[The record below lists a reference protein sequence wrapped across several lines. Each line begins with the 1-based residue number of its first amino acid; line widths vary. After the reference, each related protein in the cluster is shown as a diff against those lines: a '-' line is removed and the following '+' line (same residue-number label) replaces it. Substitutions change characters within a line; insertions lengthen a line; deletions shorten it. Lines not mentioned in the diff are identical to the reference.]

1 MAHGDPPKSAS
12 SYFYISAQMV
22 DSEVLEQDDYEV
34 KIGSFN
40 GPMDLLVYLVQKK
53 EMTLDQIPIAEIAD
67 DFLKWVNEYSET
79 DLSKAGDFLFM
90 ASRLMALK
98 VQELLPA
105 EERDPEMEE
114 EYNEDREKLMKEMLE
129 YQRFKQVASGLQEM
143 EAKNFG
149 TYSRGR
155 LEKTQSDD
163 DTLADANIW
172 QLFRAYQKSLKTKI
186 SETIHHIELD
196 YVTIQDRQQAIN
208 NFLNVHGRALF
219 EDLLDNDSHPIVAA
233 VTFMAMLEMI
243 KTDDIVFRQ
252 SELFGPIWI
261 YRKKNNPEYADEM
274 AHETVFFSK
283 DPEVK
288 AGLVETIRSQAI
300 ARSKEK
306 SVGDLAATMREAV
319 LWTERG
325 RNVTEE
331 DLNAMLEGRE
341 DISEVQDN
349 PFADMIA
356 EADAAEGAQQ
366 TASAPDANAQAPDTT
381 TPAQDAAQPT
391 ASENAETAPN
401 QESVPSTTEAAQST
415 IQVPAQSAILESAD
429 IPTFESSSFED
440 EAPVLSKSSIPEF
453 GANDDEDSE
462 ERAHTF
468 EPVDETEEVAD
479 NSNGASISSNT
490 ISGDSCSTNV
500 KEDSSINDIQELN
513 EQSVQQMSDEEFA
526 AFMQK
531 AQAFYNNA
539 SSAQSSNAQSST
551 NSAQSATS
559 AQSSDKQS
567 ASVSAH
573 SNNVQPTSAASR
585 STSSYDSYKS
595 SKSTWD
601 EPTPAAVQ
609 KDEPEEDK
617 YSSYSFG
624 NEMTD
629 EEYIAYLNRSARASR
644 KEEPK
649 SAAVPAN
656 LEKQTENKPAK
667 KSERKSFMPEDE
679 EGGMTDEEYQAYLA
693 EHGDD
698 DDDEEGPVVYGAGK
712 D

>member
-1 MAHGDPPKSAS
+1 
-12 SYFYISAQMV
+12 MV
-22 DSEVLEQDDYEV
+22 DSEVLEQEDYEV

-366 TASAPDANAQAPDTT
+366 AASAPAGDAQQSAAPVSTESANTEQAPVNGDSTV
-381 TPAQDAAQPT
+381 PANDNAAAPV
-391 ASENAETAPN
+391 ENTEAVSA
-401 QESVPSTTEAAQST
+401 QEAAQSAT
-415 IQVPAQSAILESAD
+415 LESA
-429 IPTFESSSFED
+429 EMSASED

-453 GANDDEDSE
+453 GANDDDDSE

-468 EPVDETEEVAD
+468 EPVDELVEELEEENLDEDEIESGEAESVTEETTE
-479 NSNGASISSNT
+479 SS
-490 ISGDSCSTNV
+490 D
-500 KEDSSINDIQELN
+500 DSSAESTFQGLN

-539 SSAQSSNAQSST
+539 SSAQSNNTQS
-551 NSAQSATS
+551 AATS
-559 AQSSDKQS
+559 AQSTTSSTQ
-567 ASVSAH
+567 A
-573 SNNVQPTSAASR
+573 QTSATQPISADSR
-585 STSSYDSYKS
+585 STSSYGS
-595 SKSTWD
+595 
-601 EPTPAAVQ
+601 A
-609 KDEPEEDK
+609 EPEEDR

-644 KEEPK
+644 KEESK
-649 SAAVPAN
+649 STASPTN

>member
-1 MAHGDPPKSAS
+1 
-12 SYFYISAQMV
+12 MV

-366 TASAPDANAQAPDTT
+366 AASAPDANAQAPDTT

-453 GANDDEDSE
+453 GANDDDDSE

-479 NSNGASISSNT
+479 NSNSASISSNT

-551 NSAQSATS
+551 NSAQSATF
-559 AQSSDKQS
+559 AHSSDKQS

-595 SKSTWD
+595 SKSTWN

-609 KDEPEEDK
+609 KEEPEEDK

-649 SAAVPAN
+649 SAAAPAN

>member
-1 MAHGDPPKSAS
+1 
-12 SYFYISAQMV
+12 MV
-22 DSEVLEQDDYEV
+22 DSEALEQEDYEV

-105 EERDPEMEE
+105 EERDPETIE
-114 EYNEDREKLMKEMLE
+114 EYNEDREKLMQEMLE
-129 YQRFKQVASGLQEM
+129 YQRFKQVAGGLQEM

-155 LEKTQSDD
+155 LEKTQNDD

-208 NFLNVHGRALF
+208 NFLNAHGRALF

-243 KTDDIVFRQ
+243 KTDEVVFRQ

-341 DISEVQDN
+341 DISEVQEN

-366 TASAPDANAQAPDTT
+366 ATSAPAGDATQPATPENTATELSQDSAIPTIQANAD
-381 TPAQDAAQPT
+381 
-391 ASENAETAPN
+391 SSAETSEAPN
-401 QESVPSTTEAAQST
+401 GASVLADLNKPSHIIEPTSN
-415 IQVPAQSAILESAD
+415 ISD
-429 IPTFESSSFED
+429 I
-440 EAPVLSKSSIPEF
+440 
-453 GANDDEDSE
+453 E
-462 ERAHTF
+462 ETAHTF
-468 EPVDETEEVAD
+468 EPVDEPGESAIGQETAEVAD
-479 NSNGASISSNT
+479 KESETADFENADDSIGEPTIVAGNINGVQ
-490 ISGDSCSTNV
+490 G
-500 KEDSSINDIQELN
+500 LN
-513 EQSVQQMSDEEFA
+513 EDAVKQMSDEEFA

-531 AQAFYNNA
+531 AQAFYDNA
-539 SSAQSSNAQSST
+539 SSAQSSTVPAQPST
-551 NSAQSATS
+551 GATQSEVSSAQFSTDVSSDDIPSITKSHTS
-559 AQSSDKQS
+559 AE
-567 ASVSAH
+567 
-573 SNNVQPTSAASR
+573 SR
-585 STSSYDSYKS
+585 Y
-595 SKSTWD
+595 
-601 EPTPAAVQ
+601 AQ
-609 KDEPEEDK
+609 DEPEEDK

-644 KEEPK
+644 KEE
-649 SAAVPAN
+649 S
-656 LEKQTENKPAK
+656 KPAATPERPK
-667 KSERKSFMPEDE
+667 KKSFMPEDD
-679 EGGMTDEEYQAYLA
+679 EGGMTEEEYQAYLA

-698 DDDEEGPVVYGAGK
+698 DEDEEGPVVYGADK
-712 D
+712 N

>member
-1 MAHGDPPKSAS
+1 
-12 SYFYISAQMV
+12 MV
-22 DSEVLEQDDYEV
+22 DSEVLEQEDYEV

-105 EERDPEMEE
+105 EERDPETIE
-114 EYNEDREKLMKEMLE
+114 EYNEDREKLMQEMLE

-341 DISEVQDN
+341 DISEVQEN

-356 EADAAEGAQQ
+356 EADAAEGALQA
-366 TASAPDANAQAPDTT
+366 ASAPIGDAQQ
-381 TPAQDAAQPT
+381 PAAT
-391 ASENAETAPN
+391 GSAETAPN
-401 QESVPSTTEAAQST
+401 QDVASANDNVATSIDSASVSATEDAAIPT
-415 IQVPAQSAILESAD
+415 IQANTDASAETSEATNGTSVLAD
-429 IPTFESSSFED
+429 LNKPSHIIEPSSNISDIAET
-440 EAPVLSKSSIPEF
+440 
-453 GANDDEDSE
+453 
-462 ERAHTF
+462 AHTF
-468 EPVDETEEVAD
+468 EPVDDADESPVEQESAEVAD
-479 NSNGASISSNT
+479 IENEAADFESADDSIGEPTIVAGNINSVQG
-490 ISGDSCSTNV
+490 
-500 KEDSSINDIQELN
+500 LN
-513 EQSVQQMSDEEFA
+513 EDAVKQMSDEEFA

-531 AQAFYNNA
+531 AQAFYDNA
-539 SSAQSSNAQSST
+539 SSAQSSTNKKLSST
-551 NSAQSATS
+551 NETPSSTAFAQH
-559 AQSSDKQS
+559 SSDISENDDVPFITKS
-567 ASVSAH
+567 HLSDFA
-573 SNNVQPTSAASR
+573 SNNV
-585 STSSYDSYKS
+585 STSN
-595 SKSTWD
+595 
-601 EPTPAAVQ
+601 
-609 KDEPEEDK
+609 DEPEEDK

-644 KEEPK
+644 KEESK
-649 SAAVPAN
+649 SAASP
-656 LEKQTENKPAK
+656 EKPK
-667 KSERKSFMPEDE
+667 KKSFMPEDD
-679 EGGMTDEEYQAYLA
+679 EGGMTEEEYQAYLA

-698 DDDEEGPVVYGAGK
+698 DEDEEGPVVYGAGNN
-712 D
+712 

>member
-1 MAHGDPPKSAS
+1 
-12 SYFYISAQMV
+12 MV

-105 EERDPEMEE
+105 EERDPGMEE

-366 TASAPDANAQAPDTT
+366 AASASDANAQAPDTT

-391 ASENAETAPN
+391 TPESAETAPSQN
-401 QESVPSTTEAAQST
+401 AAPANDNAAVPVENTEAVSAQEAAQSAT
-415 IQVPAQSAILESAD
+415 LESA
-429 IPTFESSSFED
+429 EMSASED

-453 GANDDEDSE
+453 GANDDDDSE

-468 EPVDETEEVAD
+468 EPVDEPIEELEEDEPAE
-479 NSNGASISSNT
+479 SS
-490 ISGDSCSTNV
+490 D
-500 KEDSSINDIQELN
+500 DSSAESSFQGLN

-539 SSAQSSNAQSST
+539 SSAQSNNAQSAST
-551 NSAQSATS
+551 PAQTSAT
-559 AQSSDKQS
+559 
-567 ASVSAH
+567 
-573 SNNVQPTSAASR
+573 QPTSAASR

-609 KDEPEEDK
+609 TVQEEEPEEDR

-644 KEEPK
+644 REESKPAAGSEK
-649 SAAVPAN
+649 SAASTSAAP
-656 LEKQTENKPAK
+656 EKPK
-667 KSERKSFMPEDE
+667 KKSFMPEDD

-698 DDDEEGPVVYGAGK
+698 DEDDEGPVVYGAGK

>member
-1 MAHGDPPKSAS
+1 
-12 SYFYISAQMV
+12 MV

-366 TASAPDANAQAPDTT
+366 AASAPDANAQAPDTT

-391 ASENAETAPN
+391 ASENAETAPS
-401 QESVPSTTEAAQST
+401 QESAPSTTEAAQST
-415 IQVPAQSAILESAD
+415 IQVPAQSAEASTSEDAATLNQDSTQSAILESAD
-429 IPTFESSSFED
+429 IPTFESSNFEN

-453 GANDDEDSE
+453 GANDDDDSE

-468 EPVDETEEVAD
+468 EPVDEPIEEEPVKDEPAE
-479 NSNGASISSNT
+479 SSFQ
-490 ISGDSCSTNV
+490 G
-500 KEDSSINDIQELN
+500 LN

-539 SSAQSSNAQSST
+539 SSAQSNDTQS
-551 NSAQSATS
+551 AATS

-573 SNNVQPTSAASR
+573 SNNIQPTYADSR
-585 STSSYDSYKS
+585 STSSYGS
-595 SKSTWD
+595 
-601 EPTPAAVQ
+601 P
-609 KDEPEEDK
+609 EPEEDR

-649 SAAVPAN
+649 SAAVPEKPATSPAN

-698 DDDEEGPVVYGAGK
+698 DEDEEGPVVYGAGK

>member
-1 MAHGDPPKSAS
+1 
-12 SYFYISAQMV
+12 MV
-22 DSEVLEQDDYEV
+22 DSEALEQEDYEV

-105 EERDPEMEE
+105 EERDPGDIE

-208 NFLNVHGRALF
+208 NYLNVHGRALF

-366 TASAPDANAQAPDTT
+366 AAS
-381 TPAQDAAQPT
+381 TPSQDATTAPT
-391 ASENAETAPN
+391 ENAGITAT
-401 QESVPSTTEAAQST
+401 QEAAQST
-415 IQVPAQSAILESAD
+415 ETSASEDSATPAQDNTDA
-429 IPTFESSSFED
+429 PTFESSSITD
-440 EAPVLSKSSIPEF
+440 ETPVLSKSSIPEF
-453 GANDDEDSE
+453 GATDENNADSNE
-462 ERAHTF
+462 HAHTF
-468 EPVDETEEVAD
+468 EPIDEPVEEEPVKDEPAE
-479 NSNGASISSNT
+479 SSFQ
-490 ISGDSCSTNV
+490 G
-500 KEDSSINDIQELN
+500 LN

-539 SSAQSSNAQSST
+539 SSAQSNEAQS
-551 NSAQSATS
+551 
-559 AQSSDKQS
+559 
-567 ASVSAH
+567 
-573 SNNVQPTSAASR
+573 NNAQPTSAASR
-585 STSSYDSYKS
+585 STSSYKSNDSYSSS
-595 SKSTWD
+595 SKNSWD
-601 EPTPAAVQ
+601 EIAPAAVQ
-609 KDEPEEDK
+609 AVQEEEPEEDK

-644 KEEPK
+644 KEESKPAAGSEK
-649 SAAVPAN
+649 SAASTSAAP
-656 LEKQTENKPAK
+656 EKPK
-667 KSERKSFMPEDE
+667 KKSFMPEDD

-698 DDDEEGPVVYGAGK
+698 DEDEEGPVVYGAGK

>member
-1 MAHGDPPKSAS
+1 
-12 SYFYISAQMV
+12 MV
-22 DSEVLEQDDYEV
+22 DSDVFEQEDYEV

-105 EERDPEMEE
+105 EERDPEDEL
-114 EYNEDREKLMKEMLE
+114 EYNEDREKLMQEMLE

-155 LEKTQSDD
+155 LEKTQSDE

-261 YRKKNNPEYADEM
+261 YRKKNNPEYAEEM

-288 AGLVETIRSQAI
+288 AGLVDTIRSQAI

-325 RNVTEE
+325 RNVTDE

-341 DISEVQDN
+341 DISEVQEN

-356 EADAAEGAQQ
+356 EADAAEGITAQQ
-366 TASAPDANAQAPDTT
+366 QTSEQATATGDATVPANEAVAAPASSEAATAANGESANAGGTT
-381 TPAQDAAQPT
+381 NETSSESAT
-391 ASENAETAPN
+391 LASEVIANKFIETV
-401 QESVPSTTEAAQST
+401 SVATPS
-415 IQVPAQSAILESAD
+415 
-429 IPTFESSSFED
+429 
-440 EAPVLSKSSIPEF
+440 
-453 GANDDEDSE
+453 
-462 ERAHTF
+462 HTF
-468 EPVDETEEVAD
+468 EPIDEEFADATDVPDEEINEAQSEEISEEFVDDE
-479 NSNGASISSNT
+479 NSDID
-490 ISGDSCSTNV
+490 IPVIRSTSTDEHGVSAEANF
-500 KEDSSINDIQELN
+500 QGLN
-513 EQSVQQMSDEEFA
+513 EQNVQQMSDEEFA

-531 AQAFYNNA
+531 AQAFYDNANNA
-539 SSAQSSNAQSST
+539 SSAQPATSTTTFATNATPASDAGNSSNAY
-551 NSAQSATS
+551 
-559 AQSSDKQS
+559 
-567 ASVSAH
+567 
-573 SNNVQPTSAASR
+573 
-585 STSSYDSYKS
+585 SSYSSSS
-595 SKSTWD
+595 SKSSWN
-601 EPTPAAVQ
+601 EPAPAKVQ
-609 KDEPEEDK
+609 PISKEEPEEDK

-649 SAAVPAN
+649 PATASETPTAPAV
-656 LEKQTENKPAK
+656 ESKPAK
-667 KSERKSFMPEDE
+667 KSERKSFMPEE
-679 EGGMTDEEYQAYLA
+679 GEGGMTDEEFEAYLA

>member
-1 MAHGDPPKSAS
+1 
-12 SYFYISAQMV
+12 MV
-22 DSEVLEQDDYEV
+22 DSEVLEQEDYEV

-366 TASAPDANAQAPDTT
+366 AASTPAGDAQQPTTSADNAEAAPSQDSAPANDNAAAPVENTEAVSAQ
-381 TPAQDAAQPT
+381 
-391 ASENAETAPN
+391 
-401 QESVPSTTEAAQST
+401 EAAQSAT
-415 IQVPAQSAILESAD
+415 LESAEMS
-429 IPTFESSSFED
+429 TSED
-440 EAPVLSKSSIPEF
+440 DAPVLSKSSIPEF
-453 GANDDEDSE
+453 GVNDDDDSE

-468 EPVDETEEVAD
+468 EPVDEPIEELEEDEPAE
-479 NSNGASISSNT
+479 SS
-490 ISGDSCSTNV
+490 D
-500 KEDSSINDIQELN
+500 DSSAESSFQGLN

-539 SSAQSSNAQSST
+539 SSAQSSNT
-551 NSAQSATS
+551 QSATS
-559 AQSSDKQS
+559 STQSASTTAQSSV
-567 ASVSAH
+567 A
-573 SNNVQPTSAASR
+573 QPTSAASR
-585 STSSYDSYKS
+585 STSSYKSNDSYSSS
-595 SKSTWD
+595 SKNSWD
-601 EPTPAAVQ
+601 ELAPAAVQ
-609 KDEPEEDK
+609 TVQEEEPEEDR

-644 KEEPK
+644 KEESKPAAGSEK
-649 SAAVPAN
+649 SAASTSAAP
-656 LEKQTENKPAK
+656 EKPK
-667 KSERKSFMPEDE
+667 KKSFMPEDD

-698 DDDEEGPVVYGAGK
+698 DDEEGPVVYGAGK

>member
-1 MAHGDPPKSAS
+1 
-12 SYFYISAQMV
+12 MV
-22 DSEVLEQDDYEV
+22 DSEVLEQEDYEV

-105 EERDPEMEE
+105 EERDPETIE
-114 EYNEDREKLMKEMLE
+114 EYNEDREKLMQEMLE
-129 YQRFKQVASGLQEM
+129 YQRFKQVAGGLQEM

-155 LEKTQSDD
+155 LEKTQNDD

-208 NFLNVHGRALF
+208 NFLNAHGRALF

-243 KTDDIVFRQ
+243 KTDEVVFRQ

-341 DISEVQDN
+341 DISEVQEN

-356 EADAAEGAQQ
+356 EADAAEGALQA
-366 TASAPDANAQAPDTT
+366 ASAPAGDTPQSA
-381 TPAQDAAQPT
+381 TPE
-391 ASENAETAPN
+391 SAETAPN
-401 QESVPSTTEAAQST
+401 QDAALIQDTAIPTIESGASSHETDLGASVLEDIVETSHVIE
-415 IQVPAQSAILESAD
+415 PAHAFEPADESDESAD
-429 IPTFESSSFED
+429 DSNDAPT
-440 EAPVLSKSSIPEF
+440 I
-453 GANDDEDSE
+453 
-462 ERAHTF
+462 
-468 EPVDETEEVAD
+468 VAGNI
-479 NSNGASISSNT
+479 NSVQG
-490 ISGDSCSTNV
+490 
-500 KEDSSINDIQELN
+500 LN
-513 EQSVQQMSDEEFA
+513 EDAVKQMSDEEFA

-531 AQAFYNNA
+531 AQAFYDNA
-539 SSAQSSNAQSST
+539 SSAQSSTNETQSST
-551 NSAQSATS
+551 ATVQPSNEVSESDDIPSITKSYTS
-559 AQSSDKQS
+559 AE
-567 ASVSAH
+567 
-573 SNNVQPTSAASR
+573 
-585 STSSYDSYKS
+585 SSY
-595 SKSTWD
+595 
-601 EPTPAAVQ
+601 AQ
-609 KDEPEEDK
+609 DEPEEDK

-644 KEEPK
+644 KEESK
-649 SAAVPAN
+649 SATV
-656 LEKQTENKPAK
+656 QTTSEKPATAPEK
-667 KSERKSFMPEDE
+667 PKRKSFMPEDD

-698 DDDEEGPVVYGAGK
+698 DEDEEGPVVYGAGK

>member
-1 MAHGDPPKSAS
+1 
-12 SYFYISAQMV
+12 MV
-22 DSEVLEQDDYEV
+22 DSEVLEQEDYEV

-288 AGLVETIRSQAI
+288 SGLVDTIRSQAI

-325 RNVTEE
+325 RNVTDE

-356 EADAAEGAQQ
+356 EADAAEGAMQA
-366 TASAPDANAQAPDTT
+366 ASAPDANAQ
-381 TPAQDAAQPT
+381 TPAQDAAQSSDMQSASASAQFSEAQPT
-391 ASENAETAPN
+391 TPENVEA
-401 QESVPSTTEAAQST
+401 VPGQDTAQST
-415 IQVPAQSAILESAD
+415 EASTIEDAA
-429 IPTFESSSFED
+429 IPTIESGASRS
-440 EAPVLSKSSIPEF
+440 EA
-453 GANDDEDSE
+453 DSE
-462 ERAHTF
+462 ADVGTKSNASVLEDIVETSHVIEPAHSF
-468 EPVDETEEVAD
+468 EPVDESDEVEELDEDEGESADTIVAG
-479 NSNGASISSNT
+479 N
-490 ISGDSCSTNV
+490 
-500 KEDSSINDIQELN
+500 INDVQGLN
-513 EQSVQQMSDEEFA
+513 EQAVQQMSDEEFA

-539 SSAQSSNAQSST
+539 SSAQSAT
-551 NSAQSATS
+551 HSAQSATS
-559 AQSSDKQS
+559 AQSTS
-567 ASVSAH
+567 A
-573 SNNVQPTSAASR
+573 QPSSAASR

-595 SKSTWD
+595 SAWD
-601 EPTPAAVQ
+601 EPAPAAVQ
-609 KDEPEEDK
+609 SVQKEEPEEDK

-629 EEYIAYLNRSARASR
+629 EEYIAYLNRSARSSR
-644 KEEPK
+644 KEESK
-649 SAAVPAN
+649 SAASTSSAAP
-656 LEKQTENKPAK
+656 EKSATSEKPK
-667 KSERKSFMPEDE
+667 KKSFMPEDD

-698 DDDEEGPVVYGAGK
+698 DEDEEGPVVYGAGK
-712 D
+712 N

>member
-1 MAHGDPPKSAS
+1 
-12 SYFYISAQMV
+12 MV
-22 DSEVLEQDDYEV
+22 DSEVLEQEDYEV

-105 EERDPEMEE
+105 EERDPETIE
-114 EYNEDREKLMKEMLE
+114 EYNEDREKLMQEMLE
-129 YQRFKQVASGLQEM
+129 YQRFKQVAGGLQEM

-155 LEKTQSDD
+155 LEKTQNDD

-208 NFLNVHGRALF
+208 NFLNAHGRALF

-243 KTDDIVFRQ
+243 KTDEVVFRQ

-341 DISEVQDN
+341 DISEVQEN

-356 EADAAEGAQQ
+356 EADAAEGALQA
-366 TASAPDANAQAPDTT
+366 ASAPAGDASAPG
-381 TPAQDAAQPT
+381 QDAAFVQEAAQPT
-391 ASENAETAPN
+391 TPEDTA
-401 QESVPSTTEAAQST
+401 
-415 IQVPAQSAILESAD
+415 
-429 IPTFESSSFED
+429 IPTIESGASSHETD
-440 EAPVLSKSSIPEF
+440 L
-453 GANDDEDSE
+453 GANVLEDIVETSHVIE
-462 ERAHTF
+462 PAHAF
-468 EPVDETEEVAD
+468 EPVDESDEGADDSNDAPTIVAGNI
-479 NSNGASISSNT
+479 NSVQG
-490 ISGDSCSTNV
+490 
-500 KEDSSINDIQELN
+500 LN
-513 EQSVQQMSDEEFA
+513 EDAVKQMSDEEFA

-531 AQAFYNNA
+531 AQAFYDNA
-539 SSAQSSNAQSST
+539 SSAQSSTNETQSST
-551 NSAQSATS
+551 ATMQPSNEISESDDIPSITKSYTS
-559 AQSSDKQS
+559 AE
-567 ASVSAH
+567 
-573 SNNVQPTSAASR
+573 
-585 STSSYDSYKS
+585 SSY
-595 SKSTWD
+595 
-601 EPTPAAVQ
+601 AQ
-609 KDEPEEDK
+609 DEPEEDK

-644 KEEPK
+644 KEESK
-649 SAAVPAN
+649 SATV
-656 LEKQTENKPAK
+656 QTTSEKPATAPEK
-667 KSERKSFMPEDE
+667 PKRKSFMPEDD

-698 DDDEEGPVVYGAGK
+698 DEDEEGPVVYGAGK